1 MDSLKSQ
8 VKRVLVSTMALTGTT
23 EYAARRFG
31 TAPFLPALFV
41 DRFTHLGGIEPAVFS
56 AQLAACR
63 SFDDER

>member
-1 MDSLKSQ
+1 M
-8 VKRVLVSTMALTGTT
+8 STMALTGTT